1 MYFLAFLLYFYVKCV
16 IVIPRGGI
24 VLRNLNFSDLEK
36 ETLLFGDFVGIRQSW
51 KTRTGYSY
59 LNKGRPDSGL
69 TLILCGRAVYTL
81 SDGRKLHAAAGD
93 LLLLPQG
100 SRYLARFEEPRP
112 EGQPDTLLFNFRLR
126 DPAGEAVTPGKDP
139 IRLLHDA
146 DSTAY
151 QHMSVAIDAI
161 AKGKNFAATRR
172 LMQLLELASE
182 ENSHREKDPFTAV
195 TDYIENHLGADISV
209 PDLSRR
215 FAMSPAT
222 LRRLFVT
229 KAGVPPVAYIRRQ
242 KIARAKRMLAS
253 AELSVENICEELG
266 FYDTSYFYKQFKLET
281 GMTPTEYRKTAP
293 R

>member
-1 MYFLAFLLYFYVKCV
+1 M
-16 IVIPRGGI
+16 
-24 VLRNLNFSDLEK
+24 RNLNFSDLEK

-51 KTRTGYSY
+51 KTRAGYSY

-100 SRYLARFEEPRP
+100 SHYLARFEEPRP

-126 DPAGEAVTPGKDP
+126 YPAGEAVTPGKDP

-209 PDLSRR
+209 PDLPPLCHEPGDPAAIVCDQSGRAARR
-215 FAMSPAT
+215 LHPAAENCPRQADAC
-222 LRRLFVT
+222 LRRAV
-229 KAGVPPVAYIRRQ
+229 RR
-242 KIARAKRMLAS
+242 KHL
-253 AELSVENICEELG
+253 
-266 FYDTSYFYKQFKLET
+266 
-281 GMTPTEYRKTAP
+281 
-293 R
+293 

>member
-100 SRYLARFEEPRP
+100 SHYLARFEEPRP

-266 FYDTSYFYKQFKLET
+266 FYDASYFYKQFKLET

>member
-1 MYFLAFLLYFYVKCV
+1 M
-16 IVIPRGGI
+16 
-24 VLRNLNFSDLEK
+24 VLRNLSFSDLEK

-100 SRYLARFEEPRP
+100 SRYVARFEEPRP

-126 DPAGEAVTPGKDP
+126 DPAGEAVTPGKEP
-139 IRLLHDA
+139 MRLLHDDDGA
-146 DSTAY
+146 VY
-151 QHMSVAIDAI
+151 QHISVAIDSVAR
-161 AKGKNFAATRR
+161 GKTLAAGRR
-172 LMQLLELASE
+172 LLQLLELVLE
-182 ENSHREKDPFTAV
+182 ENAHREKDPFTAM
-195 TDYIENHLGADISV
+195 TDYIETHLGAEITV

-215 FAMSPAT
+215 FAMSPAS
-222 LRRLFVT
+222 LRRLFVA
-229 KAGVPPVAYIRRQ
+229 KAGVPPIAYIRRQ

-253 AELSVENICEELG
+253 AELSIDNICEDLG
-266 FYDTSYFYKQFKLET
+266 FYDASYFYKQFKLET
-281 GMTPTEYRKTAP
+281 GMTPTEYRKSVGKGQ
-293 R
+293 

>member
-1 MYFLAFLLYFYVKCV
+1 M
-16 IVIPRGGI
+16 
-24 VLRNLNFSDLEK
+24 RNLNFSDLEK

-182 ENSHREKDPFTAV
+182 ENSHLEKDPFTAV

-229 KAGVPPVAYIRRQ
+229 KAGVPPVAYIRRR

-266 FYDTSYFYKQFKLET
+266 FYDASYFYKQFKLET

>member
-126 DPAGEAVTPGKDP
+126 DPAGEAVTPGKEP
-139 IRLLHDA
+139 MRLLHDA
-146 DSTAY
+146 DNTAY

-229 KAGVPPVAYIRRQ
+229 KAGVPPVAYIRRR

-266 FYDTSYFYKQFKLET
+266 FYDASYFYKQFKLET
-281 GMTPTEYRKTAP
+281 GMTPTEYRKTTP